1 MGTTVAGT
9 GGAGAAADRLSS
21 PYHLIIDSSDALY
34 IADFS
39 NHRVQKFTAASS
51 TGTTVVSQPSGA
63 AGNSLNDLTQPTCLL
78 LDSNKNLYVRIR
90 ETIEFY
96 FSVMPRPQALWLLEQ
111 VRKCPKTRRSL
122 VKYHHR
128 AFRYSGCPVNPA
140 E

>member
-51 TGTTVVSQPSGA
+51 TGITVVGQPRGA

-78 LDSNKNLYVRIR
+78 LDSNKNLYVSDTGNNR
-90 ETIEFY
+90 
-96 FSVMPRPQALWLLEQ
+96 VLLFRNATAPGTLAAGTGKKVPKDEKITRQIPSSCFQ
-111 VRKCPKTRRSL
+111 VQRVPC
-122 VKYHHR
+122 
-128 AFRYSGCPVNPA
+128 
-140 E
+140 